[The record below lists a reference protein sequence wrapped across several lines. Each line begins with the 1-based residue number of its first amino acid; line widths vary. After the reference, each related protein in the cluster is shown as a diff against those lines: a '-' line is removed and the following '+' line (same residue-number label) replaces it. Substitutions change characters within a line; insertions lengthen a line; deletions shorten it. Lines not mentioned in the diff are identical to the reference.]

1 MTESITKAGLLSLCP
16 LNRKIKYPLT
26 IFITLSSL
34 PYASKS
40 SPVCSIGMIS
50 SYTPTMKKA
59 GMKILGAAFFK
70 GFNLYML
77 NFAFSFIVE
86 EMILK
91 AAERTKPGIFVVLAA
106 MS

>member
-1 MTESITKAGLLSLCP
+1 
-16 LNRKIKYPLT
+16 
-26 IFITLSSL
+26 
-34 PYASKS
+34 
-40 SPVCSIGMIS
+40 
-50 SYTPTMKKA
+50 
-59 GMKILGAAFFK
+59 MKILGAAFFK
-70 GFNLYML
+70 GSNLYML